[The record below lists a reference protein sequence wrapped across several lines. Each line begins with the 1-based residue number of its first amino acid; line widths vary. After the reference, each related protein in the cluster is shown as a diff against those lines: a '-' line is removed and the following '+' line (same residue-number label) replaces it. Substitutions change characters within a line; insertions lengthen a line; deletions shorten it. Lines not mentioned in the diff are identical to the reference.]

1 MISISLCMEMLKN
14 AESIWK
20 RAVMAL
26 ASEVCIQAE
35 GLGYG

>member
-1 MISISLCMEMLKN
+1 MEMLKN

-26 ASEVCIQAE
+26 VIKTCIQAKCFDIFKMLE
-35 GLGYG
+35 